1 MKKSTKK
8 HAKYIEMQTRKTLS
22 AYGGIGSIIE
32 TMKGA
37 LKVEDF
43 DRWPFVNREMYE
55 ENRFEIDDRR
65 LVKRLRF
72 HFPKIKRLFKVPI
85 NTAHFKNKT
94 IPNDEISV
102 ISAEY
107 FPKWMYCPNCERFKP
122 LKEWWVLWELTL
134 GKHGR
139 NVERENFIKP
149 KCYACYEEAEQRRKG
164 TGKRQRR
171 YYDLEQVRFIM
182 TSPHGNIRDI
192 PWERWPSAKK
202 NAKSEN
208 GTPLPVKL
216 DYNNLCCENPD
227 LRYKRFAKFADLTG
241 VSIKCIKCN
250 QSNTLEGLFSYRSGK
265 KEEEQFKPVIRSSNS
280 VYYPIMMTSIFLP
293 TRDIKE
299 RDKETITK
307 LANQGVDAS
316 IISNAFNDY
325 STDMIKEFIKSGSDA
340 EFEPEIQYRQKE
352 YNFLIDCQDSAEAD
366 LDDFSIKK
374 QDACKLERFGI
385 KHLIKLKRIKLVTV
399 QTAYTRQEPYDK
411 DLFLK
416 DSIAAP
422 QIKFQYTS
430 KWGKHTEDLPAV
442 ESFGEGI
449 FIDLDFDA
457 VEKWFKTKCENHQ
470 KMRKRLERIH
480 ENSRQNRFFPPERF
494 SSFKYTAKFML
505 VHTLSHLLIK
515 EFEFLVGYPSTSLNE
530 RLYVNED
537 KMQGVLIYTAAG
549 SEGSYGGLISQA
561 HPKQFEKLLNS
572 ALFRA
577 KDCASD
583 PVCFY
588 ADEQGVG
595 GLNLAACYSCSLLP
609 EISCEEFNCFLD
621 RALLISNEF
630 GFIEKMEY
638 TGE

>member
-8 HAKYIEMQTRKTLS
+8 HAQYIETQTRKTLS

-37 LKVEDF
+37 LKVENF
-43 DRWPFVNREMYE
+43 DEWPFVKNGLYE
-55 ENRFEIDDRR
+55 EKRFEIDDRR

-72 HFPKIKRLFKVPI
+72 HFPKIKKLFKVPI
-85 NTAHFKNKT
+85 NTADPRNKSM
-94 IPNDEISV
+94 PNDEISV

-122 LKEWWVLWELTL
+122 LKEWWNLWELTL
-134 GKHGR
+134 EKYGG
-139 NVERENFIKP
+139 NVKRENFIKP
-149 KCYACYEEAEQRRKG
+149 KCYACYEEAERRRKE
-164 TGKRQRR
+164 TGKRQKR

-192 PWERWPSAKK
+192 PWERWPGAEK

-208 GTPLPVKL
+208 GATLPVKL

-241 VSIKCIKCN
+241 VSIKCARCN
-250 QSNTLEGLFSYRSGK
+250 QSNTLEGLFSYRIGK
-265 KEEEQFKPVIRSSNS
+265 PEEEQFKPVIRSSNS
-280 VYYPIMMTSIFLP
+280 VYYPIMMTSIYLP

-299 RDKETITK
+299 SDKDRITK
-307 LANQGVDAS
+307 MVNKKVEES
-316 IISNAFNDY
+316 IILDTFDDY
-325 STDMIKEFIKSGSDA
+325 PADVIKEFIKSGSDT

-352 YNFLIDCQDSAEAD
+352 YNFLIDCQVSTEAD
-366 LDDFSIKK
+366 PDEFSIEK
-374 QDACKLERFGI
+374 QDVGKLERFGI

-416 DSIAAP
+416 GGNVAP
-422 QIKFQYTS
+422 QIKFKYTS
-430 KWGKHTEDLPAV
+430 KWGKNTESLPAV
-442 ESFGEGI
+442 ESYGEGI

-457 VEKWFKTKCENHQ
+457 VEKWLKTKCENHQ
-470 KMRKRLERIH
+470 IMKKRLAKIH
-480 ENSRQNRFFPPERF
+480 ENSRQNRFFPPGRF
-494 SSFKYTAKFML
+494 SSLKYTAKFLL

-530 RLYVNED
+530 RLYVNEY
-537 KMQGVLIYTAAG
+537 KMQGVLIYAAAG
-549 SEGSYGGLISQA
+549 AEGSYGGLISQA
-561 HPKQFEKLLNS
+561 HPIQFEKLLKS

-577 KDCASD
+577 QDCASD

-595 GLNLAACYSCSLLP
+595 GLNLAACYSCTLLP

-621 RALLISNEF
+621 RSLLIDKEF
-630 GFIEKMEY
+630 GFIEKIE
-638 TGE
+638 